1 MNFKFDKDKFNF
13 YTEFNMAKRFSSK
26 EFIPVT
32 PIPKKVIN
40 RFLEALEDLLES
52 IEYSSPEFWKE
63 IEESRKSGRVSGK
76 KVKKELGL

>member
-1 MNFKFDKDKFNF
+1 
-13 YTEFNMAKRFSSK
+13 MAKLTLPKTSRSTK
-26 EFIPVT
+26 G
-32 PIPKKVIN
+32 IPKEIIE
-40 RFLEALEDLLES
+40 RFLEATEDLLES